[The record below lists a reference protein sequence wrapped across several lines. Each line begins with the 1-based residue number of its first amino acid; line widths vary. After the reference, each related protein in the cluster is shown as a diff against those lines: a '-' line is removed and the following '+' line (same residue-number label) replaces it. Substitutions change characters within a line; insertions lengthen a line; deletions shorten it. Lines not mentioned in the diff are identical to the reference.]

1 MFSYT
6 EFQSGINIC
15 HITFLWYVWTNPNS
29 SSLTNVEN
37 STSKFCPSVQVCC
50 GEKEREENNGNC
62 KASCVTQTQQSGAS
76 QNTATK
82 KNMEGLKLFCGYPVD
97 IAQWVNKIKQQGQ
110 VGNIIDELW
119 QYILSSDWFN
129 WFLTNKQK
137 HIILG
142 S

>member
-1 MFSYT
+1 MCY
-6 EFQSGINIC
+6 
-15 HITFLWYVWTNPNS
+15 
-29 SSLTNVEN
+29 
-37 STSKFCPSVQVCC
+37 
-50 GEKEREENNGNC
+50 
-62 KASCVTQTQQSGAS
+62 TQTQQSGAS